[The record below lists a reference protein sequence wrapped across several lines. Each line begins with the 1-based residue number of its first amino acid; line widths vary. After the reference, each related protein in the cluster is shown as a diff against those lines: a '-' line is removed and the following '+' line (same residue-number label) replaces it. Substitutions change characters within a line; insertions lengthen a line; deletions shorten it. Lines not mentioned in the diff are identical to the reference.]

1 MSACAKRK
9 PVDEP
14 MTRVVLASASSGRLK
29 VLRQAGIDPL
39 VIVSDVDEDA
49 VAGRLAPDASP
60 AEVTTALATAKAT
73 TVAHGLDSTLAADCV
88 VIGCDSMLH
97 HDGKLVGKPKSADA
111 ARRQWQLMEGTA
123 GELYSGHC
131 VIRLRDGTVAHEA
144 SESSCTTVIFGK
156 PSDDELNAY
165 VRSGEPLRVA
175 GGFTLDGLGGWFI
188 DAVHGDPSAVIGIG
202 LPLTRRLL
210 HDAGLSMVDLWAAN
224 PLQQPSD

>member
-1 MSACAKRK
+1 
-9 PVDEP
+9 

-29 VLRQAGIDPL
+29 VLRQAGIEPL

-49 VAGRLAPDASP
+49 VAAGLGPDAAP

-73 TVAHGLDSTLAADCV
+73 TVARGLDSTLAADCV

-97 HDGKLVGKPKSADA
+97 HDGTLVGKPNSADA
-111 ARRQWQLMEGTA
+111 ARRQWKLMGGTA
-123 GELYSGHC
+123 GELHTGHC
-131 VIRLRDGTVAHEA
+131 VIRLRDGAVAHQA
-144 SESSCTTVIFGK
+144 SESSCTTVVFGT
-156 PSDDELNAY
+156 PSDDELDAY

-175 GGFTLDGLGGWFI
+175 GSFTLDGLGGWFI

-210 HDAGLSMVDLWAAN
+210 HDAELSMVDLWVAN
-224 PLQQPSD
+224 PLQQASE